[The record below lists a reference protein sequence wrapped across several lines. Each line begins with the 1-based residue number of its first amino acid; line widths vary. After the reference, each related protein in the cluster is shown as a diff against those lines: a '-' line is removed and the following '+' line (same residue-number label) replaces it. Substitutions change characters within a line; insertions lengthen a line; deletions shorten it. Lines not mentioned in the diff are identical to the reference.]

1 MSMYEKAP
9 PRELVGDKGVPGDEG
24 VAGVTGLEVP
34 GDSGISKSEESDWK
48 GNGIWRLGRSPI
60 LKREGYAS
68 GSSSDEE

>member
-1 MSMYEKAP
+1 MYEKAP

-34 GDSGISKSEESDWK
+34 GDSGLSKSEESEW
-48 GNGIWRLGRSPI
+48 LGRSPI
-60 LKREGYAS
+60 LKREGCAS